1 MFVYYKS
8 SSDFHGKDSAIF
20 GYPQKSFEIFGKCLE
35 SFVRYQVENWRG
47 NKFPYLHL
55 HVLFSILMLN
65 WSPNNKVC
73 VIDSPAAKTG
83 LLVDDEILEVNG
95 ERVNNLSHTEV
106 ILSIH
111 KVSHFCT
118 TLQ

>member
-1 MFVYYKS
+1 MYYKS
-8 SSDFHGKDSAIF
+8 SSDICGKDSAIF
-20 GYPQKSFEIFGKCLE
+20 GYPQKSLEIFGKCLI
-35 SFVRYQVENWRG
+35 SFVRYQVENWKG
-47 NKFPYLHL
+47 KKFLYLHVN
-55 HVLFSILMLN
+55 VLFSILMLN

-95 ERVNNLSHTEV
+95 ERVTNLSHTEV

-111 KVSHFCT
+111 KVSHFFAT
-118 TLQ
+118 SQ